1 MLKTKKKLN
10 VKKKD
15 NNKKENISKNEK
27 NILSK
32 SQQIEISKEKIGF
45 NCFEKKNG
53 LSIIKFIFDIKE
65 KLIHF
70 NNKKNGKILFNL
82 LVKNAIAS
90 HLIDNDKRN
99 NKKRLSKAFN
109 KYKNICLYEKILG
122 DIKSKYNLNER
133 KNENLIITKTCNNV
147 IANRIKRKDNIINK
161 VIDNFKIKNNADNAK
176 SFIITKK
183 INNLQIIG
191 CNNKDTKE
199 NIQIMPTMSIAIIKE
214 EKLTYNKF
222 ENAKCIITKEN
233 KLSLNKSR
241 PCLRKLEV
249 TKVINNLNI
258 VNGKNNLE
266 LRIVKLINKF
276 SIKRTN
282 KLHLILN
289 KVEKFSIKPTKRVP
303 NNLYIS
309 YNVNNL
315 LIEAT
320 KNENALYNG
329 KLLNKFINE
338 RIITKVKSLNLIA
351 KKSKEY
357 IITKNKNYS
366 IEGKIVTAKKTD
378 NEFPSKNQKNLI
390 IIKVNKNFYIKGI
403 KKVCNEPTI
412 TKVVD
417 KFNVRGQNKQIKEK
431 MNNYII
437 TKVIN
442 KFHIVNNKSE
452 DIIPLKDLEKNK
464 KFNIV
469 DLIITKVINK
479 LNIYG
484 NKNNEMIVT
493 KNISVSVKKNNN
505 RNQNEL
511 VITKTKKFSIDKE
524 NKQYEV
530 KRDNYIIN
538 KVNNFYLSK
547 STKTLIAHFEDNSN
561 VIVKVQNVSLIK
573 NKKDDYAI
581 EKKNNFYLEKKQRVI
596 EIDYSSN
603 IAILIERDEEKFQ
616 STENKLKKVLL
627 PIKLKNILL
636 KINKKQTLQTLAE
649 SNFCV
654 NKKQNIK
661 KSDNLII
668 NRVIKLEYVD
678 RKENGGKNVAEKIKK
693 EGQNKEKKIILRF
706 QTVKILKKR
715 REKNVF
721 QPVVQKI
728 QLKNIL
734 RRNFILWKKITEAEK
749 MKSNFMEKNEEKNG
763 NVF

>member
-1 MLKTKKKLN
+1 
-10 VKKKD
+10 
-15 NNKKENISKNEK
+15 
-27 NILSK
+27 
-32 SQQIEISKEKIGF
+32 
-45 NCFEKKNG
+45 
-53 LSIIKFIFDIKE
+53 
-65 KLIHF
+65 
-70 NNKKNGKILFNL
+70 
-82 LVKNAIAS
+82 
-90 HLIDNDKRN
+90 
-99 NKKRLSKAFN
+99 
-109 KYKNICLYEKILG
+109 
-122 DIKSKYNLNER
+122 
-133 KNENLIITKTCNNV
+133 
-147 IANRIKRKDNIINK
+147 
-161 VIDNFKIKNNADNAK
+161 
-176 SFIITKK
+176 
-183 INNLQIIG
+183 
-191 CNNKDTKE
+191 
-199 NIQIMPTMSIAIIKE
+199 
-214 EKLTYNKF
+214 
-222 ENAKCIITKEN
+222 
-233 KLSLNKSR
+233 
-241 PCLRKLEV
+241 
-249 TKVINNLNI
+249 
-258 VNGKNNLE
+258 
-266 LRIVKLINKF
+266 
-276 SIKRTN
+276 
-282 KLHLILN
+282 
-289 KVEKFSIKPTKRVP
+289 
-303 NNLYIS
+303 
-309 YNVNNL
+309 L

-378 NEFPSKNQKNLI
+378 NEFPSKNQNNLI
-390 IIKVNKNFYIKGI
+390 ITKVNKNFYIKGI

-464 KFNIV
+464 NFHNI

-538 KVNNFYLSK
+538 KVNNFYLNKSSK
-547 STKTLIAHFEDNSN
+547 SLITHFEDNSN

-649 SNFCV
+649 SNFSV

-661 KSDNLII
+661 KRDNLII

-715 REKNVF
+715 REKNIL

-749 MKSNFMEKNEEKNG
+749 MKSNLMEKNEEKNG
-763 NVF
+763 NIF